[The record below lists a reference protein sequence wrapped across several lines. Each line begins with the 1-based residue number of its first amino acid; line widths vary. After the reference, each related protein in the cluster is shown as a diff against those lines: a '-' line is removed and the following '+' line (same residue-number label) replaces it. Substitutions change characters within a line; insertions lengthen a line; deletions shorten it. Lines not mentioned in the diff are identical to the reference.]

1 MPEDRKHLR
10 TGDPLTDVL
19 AYYRDLG
26 VAELYLA
33 PGAPAQPAPSPG
45 PAASEEHREREI
57 SLKVN
62 RAAGGAAAGNAP
74 PVQAAALSSFTFE
87 ENSPYPAAPK
97 IAGNAL
103 SSDLPSLARLVASC
117 ESCRLCK
124 TRKQTVFADG
134 SPDAKIMFVGE
145 APGADED
152 AQGVPFV
159 GRAGQLLTRMIE
171 DGMGLPRK
179 SVYIANVLKCRPP
192 DNRNPEPDEIAS
204 CRGYLEAQIDLVRP
218 AVLVALGKFAAQFL
232 LETEEGIMRLRGKW
246 GTYRGIPVM
255 PTFHPSF
262 LLRQPAQK
270 KEAWEDLLKALA
282 RAGLPAPP
290 RRGAKP

>member
-1 MPEDRKHLR
+1 MTPARPPGSDALGE
-10 TGDPLTDVL
+10 TL

-26 VAELYLA
+26 VVELYLL
-33 PGAPAQPAPSPG
+33 PGAPAQPAQAPVPDG
-45 PAASEEHREREI
+45 FEENEEEI

-62 RAAGGAAAGNAP
+62 RTAGRAEAVPGAP
-74 PVQAAALSSFTFE
+74 ALPGPSYSFE
-87 ENSPYPAAPK
+87 ESAPYPAALP
-97 IAGNAL
+97 APRRDPT
-103 SSDLPSLARLVASC
+103 SDLKSLAEKVSSC
-117 ESCRLCK
+117 VTCRLCK

-134 SPDAKIMFVGE
+134 SPGARIMFVGE

-171 DGMGLPRK
+171 DGMGLPRS

-204 CRGYLEAQIDLVRP
+204 CRGYLESQIDLVRP
-218 AVLVALGKFAAQFL
+218 EALVALGKFAAHFL
-232 LETEEGIMRLRGKW
+232 LGTEEGITRLRGKW
-246 GTYRGIPVM
+246 GSYRGIPVM
-255 PTFHPSF
+255 PTLHPSY

-270 KEAWEDLLKALA
+270 KQAWEDLLAVLA
-282 RAGLPAPP
+282 KLGIEAPARKGKQP
-290 RRGAKP
+290 

>member
-1 MPEDRKHLR
+1 MPENQRQR
-10 TGDPLTDVL
+10 RSRPRDPLTDLL

-26 VAELYLA
+26 VHELFLTPA
-33 PGAPAQPAPSPG
+33 APAQDVT
-45 PAASEEHREREI
+45 SEETEEKTF
-57 SLKVN
+57 LEVN
-62 RAAGGAAAGNAP
+62 GAGGRAAAGTERAVP
-74 PVQAAALSSFTFE
+74 PEAGLFTFE
-87 ENSPYPAAPK
+87 EKSPYPSSRSTRSASA
-97 IAGNAL
+97 
-103 SSDLPSLARLVASC
+103 SDLPSLAKEVSSCVAC
-117 ESCRLCK
+117 PLCR

-192 DNRNPEPDEIAS
+192 DNRNPEPAEIAS
-204 CRGYLEAQIDLVRP
+204 CRGFLERQIDLVKP
-218 AVLVALGKFAAQFL
+218 DVLVALGKFAAQFL
-232 LETEEGIMRLRGKW
+232 LETEEGIMRLRGRW

-262 LLRQPAQK
+262 LLRQPASK
-270 KEAWEDLLKALA
+270 KDAWEDLLKVLA
-282 RAGLPAPP
+282 KCGLPAPP
-290 RRGAKP
+290 RKGARE

>member
-1 MPEDRKHLR
+1 MPEEQKRAR
-10 TGDPLTDVL
+10 PVGPLTDLL

-26 VAELYLA
+26 VAELYL
-33 PGAPAQPAPSPG
+33 
-45 PAASEEHREREI
+45 EEKI

-62 RAAGGAAAGNAP
+62 RGAGRGEAGTAVAVP
-74 PVQAAALSSFTFE
+74 PVPPASFTFE
-87 ENSPYPAAPK
+87 ENAPYPGAQKSARS
-97 IAGNAL
+97 A
-103 SSDLPSLARLVASC
+103 STVDLGSLAKEVSSC
-117 ESCRLCK
+117 VSCRLCK

-134 SPDAKIMFVGE
+134 SPDAKIMFIGE

-171 DGMGLPRK
+171 DGMGLPRQ

-204 CRGYLEAQIDLVRP
+204 CRGYLESQIDLVKP
-218 AVLVALGKFAAQFL
+218 EVLVALGKFAAQFL
-232 LETEEGIMRLRGKW
+232 LETEEGITRLRGTW

-255 PTFHPSF
+255 PTYHPSF
-262 LLRQPAQK
+262 LLRQPGQK
-270 KEAWEDLLKALA
+270 KDAWEDLLKVLA
-282 RAGLPAPP
+282 KVGLPAPA
-290 RRGAKP
+290 RKGARA

>member
-1 MPEDRKHLR
+1 MPEEPKRAR
-10 TGDPLTDVL
+10 PVGPLTDLL

-26 VAELYLA
+26 VAELYL
-33 PGAPAQPAPSPG
+33 
-45 PAASEEHREREI
+45 EENI

-62 RAAGGAAAGNAP
+62 EAAGRAAAGEAPAAHAVWAAGAAP
-74 PVQAAALSSFTFE
+74 PPSFTFE
-87 ENSPYPAAPK
+87 ENAPYPGAPK
-97 IAGNAL
+97 PPGNGQSVEL
-103 SSDLPSLARLVASC
+103 TSLAEKVSSCVACSL
-117 ESCRLCK
+117 CR

-134 SPDAKIMFVGE
+134 SPDAKIMFIGE

-192 DNRNPEPDEIAS
+192 DNRNPEPDEVAS
-204 CRGYLEAQIDLVRP
+204 CRGYLEAQIDLVKP
-218 AVLVALGKFAAQFL
+218 EVLVALGKFAAQFL
-232 LETEEGIMRLRGKW
+232 LETEEGITRLRGTW

-255 PTFHPSF
+255 PTYHPSF
-262 LLRQPAQK
+262 LLRQPGQK
-270 KEAWEDLLKALA
+270 KDAWEDLLKVLA
-282 RAGLPAPP
+282 KVGLPAPA
-290 RRGAKP
+290 RKGAKA

>member
-1 MPEDRKHLR
+1 VTPARPGSGSDALR
-10 TGDPLTDVL
+10 ETL

-26 VAELYLA
+26 VAELYLL
-33 PGAPAQPAPSPG
+33 PR
-45 PAASEEHREREI
+45 ASEEHGEKEI
-57 SLKVN
+57 SSNVN
-62 RAAGGAAAGNAP
+62 RAGGHGAAEAAS
-74 PVQAAALSSFTFE
+74 PVQAAPQSSFTFE
-87 ENSPYPAAPK
+87 ENAPYPAAAK
-97 IAGNAL
+97 STGNAL
-103 SSDLPSLARLVASC
+103 ALELASLAKEVSSC
-117 ESCRLCK
+117 VTCRLCK

-134 SPDAKIMFVGE
+134 SPEARIMFIGE

-171 DGMGLPRK
+171 DGMGLPRS

-192 DNRNPEPDEIAS
+192 DNRNPEPDEIAA
-204 CRGYLEAQIDLVRP
+204 CRGYLETQIDFVKP
-218 AVLVALGKFAAQFL
+218 EVLVALGKFAAHFL

-246 GTYRGIPVM
+246 GSYRGIPVM

-270 KEAWEDLLKALA
+270 KEAWEDLLAVLA
-282 RAGLPAPP
+282 RLGIEAPA
-290 RRGAKP
+290 RRGKAT

>member
-1 MPEDRKHLR
+1 MTPARPGPGSDALR
-10 TGDPLTDVL
+10 ETL

-33 PGAPAQPAPSPG
+33 TGAPT
-45 PAASEEHREREI
+45 
-57 SLKVN
+57 
-62 RAAGGAAAGNAP
+62 
-74 PVQAAALSSFTFE
+74 SSFTFE
-87 ENSPYPAAPK
+87 ENAPYPAASP
-97 IAGNAL
+97 AARNASAL
-103 SSDLPSLARLVASC
+103 ELKSLARIVSSC
-117 ESCRLCK
+117 VTCRLCK
-124 TRKQTVFADG
+124 TRKQTVFSDG
-134 SPDAKIMFVGE
+134 SPEARIMFIGE

-171 DGMGLPRK
+171 DGMGLPR
-179 SVYIANVLKCRPP
+179 SSIYIANVLKCRPP

-204 CRGYLEAQIDLVRP
+204 CRGYLERQIDLVKP
-218 AVLVALGKFAAQFL
+218 EVLVALGKFAAQFL

-246 GTYRGIPVM
+246 GSYRGIPVM

-270 KEAWEDLLKALA
+270 KEAWEDLLAVLA
-282 RAGLPAPP
+282 RLGIEPPA
-290 RRGAKP
+290 RRGKAT

>member
-1 MPEDRKHLR
+1 VTPARPGPGSDALR
-10 TGDPLTDVL
+10 ETL

-26 VAELYLA
+26 VAELYL
-33 PGAPAQPAPSPG
+33 S
-45 PAASEEHREREI
+45 
-57 SLKVN
+57 
-62 RAAGGAAAGNAP
+62 
-74 PVQAAALSSFTFE
+74 SSFTFE
-87 ENSPYPAAPK
+87 ENAPYLAASPTARLAS
-97 IAGNAL
+97 AL
-103 SSDLPSLARLVASC
+103 DLQSLAKEVSDC
-117 ESCRLCK
+117 VTCRLCK

-134 SPDAKIMFVGE
+134 SPDARIMFIGE

-152 AQGVPFV
+152 AQGLPFV

-171 DGMGLPRK
+171 DGMGMPRS

-204 CRGYLEAQIDLVRP
+204 CRGYLERQIDLVKP
-218 AVLVALGKFAAQFL
+218 EVLVALGKFAAQFL

-246 GTYRGIPVM
+246 GSYRGIPVM

-270 KEAWEDLLKALA
+270 KEAWEDLLAVLA
-282 RAGLPAPP
+282 RLGIEPPA
-290 RRGAKP
+290 RRGKAT

>member
-1 MPEDRKHLR
+1 MPEDKRR
-10 TGDPLTDVL
+10 SRPREPLTDLL

-26 VAELYLA
+26 VAELYL
-33 PGAPAQPAPSPG
+33 SPDF
-45 PAASEEHREREI
+45 EEHGGGEEGEAI
-57 SLKVN
+57 SSKVN
-62 RAAGGAAAGNAP
+62 RAGARSEAGTAATVPPAPGVFSFTSEENAP
-74 PVQAAALSSFTFE
+74 YPVAT
-87 ENSPYPAAPK
+87 PAARR
-97 IAGNAL
+97 A
-103 SSDLPSLARLVASC
+103 STMDLPSLAREVSSC
-117 ESCRLCK
+117 VSCRLCK

-134 SPDAKIMFVGE
+134 SPDAKIMFIGE

-179 SVYIANVLKCRPP
+179 TVYIANVLKCRPP
-192 DNRNPEPDEIAS
+192 DNRNPEPDEIES
-204 CRGYLEAQIDLVRP
+204 CRGYLEAQIDLVKP
-218 AVLVALGKFAAQFL
+218 EVLVALGKFAAQFL
-232 LETEEGIMRLRGKW
+232 LQTEEGIMRLRGKW

-270 KEAWEDLLKALA
+270 KDAWEDQLKVLA
-282 RAGLPAPP
+282 RVGLQPP
-290 RRGAKP
+290 VRKGAKA

>member
-1 MPEDRKHLR
+1 MPEEKRR
-10 TGDPLTDVL
+10 RPRSGDPLTDVL

-26 VAELYLA
+26 VAELYL
-33 PGAPAQPAPSPG
+33 SPEK
-45 PAASEEHREREI
+45 SEEHEEKKKEEEEI
-57 SLKVN
+57 SLKVK
-62 RAAGGAAAGNAP
+62 RAGGSAATGNAQAA
-74 PVQAAALSSFTFE
+74 QAAAPLSFTFE
-87 ENSPYPAAPK
+87 EKPPYGPAAQ
-97 IAGNAL
+97 ATRGVRAV
-103 SSDLPSLARLVASC
+103 DLPSLAREVSSC
-117 ESCRLCK
+117 VSCCLCK

-134 SPDAKIMFVGE
+134 SPDATIMFVGE

-171 DGMGLPRK
+171 DGMGLPRQ

-192 DNRNPEPDEIAS
+192 ENRNPEPEEIAS
-204 CRGYLEAQIDLVRP
+204 CRGFLEAQIDLVKPR
-218 AVLVALGKFAAQFL
+218 VLVALGKFAAQFL

-270 KEAWEDLLKALA
+270 KEAWEDLLKVLA
-282 RAGLPAPP
+282 KAGLPAPP
-290 RRGAKP
+290 RRGAKA

>member
-1 MPEDRKHLR
+1 MPEEKRRARPVH
-10 TGDPLTDVL
+10 PLTDLL

-26 VAELYLA
+26 VVELYLT
-33 PGAPAQPAPSPG
+33 GAPAQPAPIRG
-45 PAASEEHREREI
+45 IREEDEKS

-62 RAAGGAAAGNAP
+62 RAGGSAVTGSARAVQTGAP
-74 PVQAAALSSFTFE
+74 SSFTFE
-87 ENSPYPAAPK
+87 EKAPYLAAPK
-97 IAGNAL
+97 AGGDAL
-103 SSDLPSLARLVASC
+103 ASDLPSLAKEVSSC
-117 ESCRLCK
+117 VSCRLCK

-134 SPDAKIMFVGE
+134 SADAKIMFIGE

-204 CRGYLEAQIDLVRP
+204 CRGFLEAQIDLVKP
-218 AVLVALGKFAAQFL
+218 EVLVALGKFAAQFL
-232 LETEEGIMRLRGKW
+232 LQTEEGIMRIRGRW

-270 KEAWEDLLKALA
+270 KEAWEDLLKVLA
-282 RAGLPAPP
+282 KVGLPAPA
-290 RRGAKP
+290 RKGARA